1 MNVSLTVWLKDTS
14 FSFVFRLKS
23 KTEPLASAI
32 WRKSALME
40 NARCVEHTFII
51 LLVPITS
58 QRRVSVG
65 ALHQTQILK
74 GKRQSNVHFCGVILY
89 SRIYLQN
96 AKKVDALARSHLKH
110 ERKDGP
116 EFSHPEM
123 YLEGNSVSL
132 FMKYFFSSFTVLKF
146 HEQIF
151 VVPLNIKAN
160 RQKSKSSVRVQ
171 HMGPQG
177 I

>member
-1 MNVSLTVWLKDTS
+1 M
-14 FSFVFRLKS
+14 
-23 KTEPLASAI
+23 
-32 WRKSALME
+32 
-40 NARCVEHTFII
+40 
-51 LLVPITS
+51 
-58 QRRVSVG
+58 
-65 ALHQTQILK
+65 
-74 GKRQSNVHFCGVILY
+74 
-89 SRIYLQN
+89 
-96 AKKVDALARSHLKH
+96 DALERSHLKH

-160 RQKSKSSVRVQ
+160 RQRGKSSVRVQ
-171 HMGPQG
+171 HMGP
-177 I
+177 